1 MLDLF
6 YKKGAY
12 AALRALGFKTAAA
25 EEYDEEEQGTPF
37 PEKSL
42 NINAERLAQR
52 LRDEDEGEHEQ
63 IAPENASYTWDRPVT
78 WQSPINVSGFES
90 GGGVGGLHLPGS
102 PRS

>member
-1 MLDLF
+1 MDLF

-12 AALRALGFKTAAA
+12 AALTDLGFKVAA

-52 LRDEDEGEHEQ
+52 LRNEDEDEKPP
-63 IAPENASYTWDRPVT
+63 IAPENPSYSWDRPIT

-90 GGGVGGLHLPGS
+90 GGGVGGLFLPGS
-102 PRS
+102 PRA

>member
-6 YKKGAY
+6 YKVGAY
-12 AALRALGFKTAAA
+12 KALIDLGFKVAAD
-25 EEYDEEEQGTPF
+25 EYDEEEQGTPY
-37 PEKSL
+37 PEKSP

-52 LRDEDEGEHEQ
+52 LRDDEEEEAEP
-63 IAPENASYTWDRPVT
+63 ISPENPSYTWDRPVT

-90 GGGVGGLHLPGS
+90 GGGVGGLFLPGS